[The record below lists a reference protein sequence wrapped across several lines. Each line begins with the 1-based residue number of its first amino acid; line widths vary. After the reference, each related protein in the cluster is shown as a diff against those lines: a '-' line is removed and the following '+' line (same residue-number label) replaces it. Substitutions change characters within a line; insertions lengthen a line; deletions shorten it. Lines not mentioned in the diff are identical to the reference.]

1 MIREHVCLE
10 IKASEWHFSSSSIL
24 LSYVITEIPSYK
36 ILRSGVFWSLLWH
49 TMYLEEKVT
58 AEAVDMVEYVA
69 INLTLLLFLTP
80 VFQYLWLCYL
90 YWIISFSPSTWLF
103 PISVHLLS
111 IPETYFFISLF
122 NYNLYSGEI
131 TEKTGGSRWR
141 CNICLTSFL
150 TRKHPVYFKPYHR
163 SHFLP
168 DTCSLVSKTP
178 ECHRTCFR
186 NVLTAV
192 VTQHP
197 TTPSSLLHGVFHYSN
212 LKEGTIYS
220 HWHKSCCVTW
230 QQTSSMYPNV
240 KWIRGKG

>member
-1 MIREHVCLE
+1 MTHNVPRGESDCRGCRYGWICCYSSNFTFISNSCLPVP
-10 IKASEWHFSSSSIL
+10 L
-24 LSYVITEIPSYK
+24 VMLSVLNY
-36 ILRSGVFWSLLWH
+36 
-49 TMYLEEKVT
+49 
-58 AEAVDMVEYVA
+58 
-69 INLTLLLFLTP
+69 LFLTL
-80 VFQYLWLCYL
+80 YLTFSHLC
-90 YWIISFSPSTWLF
+90 SPSLHPWNL
-103 PISVHLLS
+103 
-111 IPETYFFISLF
+111 FFISLF